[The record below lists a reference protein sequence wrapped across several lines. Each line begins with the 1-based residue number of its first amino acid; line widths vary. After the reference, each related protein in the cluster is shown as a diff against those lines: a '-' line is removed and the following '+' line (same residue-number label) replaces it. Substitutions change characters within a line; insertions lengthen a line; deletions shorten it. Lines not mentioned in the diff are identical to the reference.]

1 MLPESFS
8 FRRMFYRLRLST
20 QELLNYLRTRRLLGT
35 DKLLSDYRD
44 AQLPN
49 LGGVVLLR
57 RLLTKEERRK
67 LQISTELRPVKQAES
82 PQYTTRSEGHH
93 SSNSTI
99 LRPARNDWQDYKKG
113 QTVTFFLKIYSHT
126 VPVLIQNQWSL
137 NVKQKPEHQR
147 ATKQSSTANVLK
159 LQAAENKL
167 FHRDHVRFTDVCS
180 HIPITEFKALL
191 YVLTLTMQ

>member
-1 MLPESFS
+1 MLSFPTWEGW
-8 FRRMFYRLRLST
+8 FYWDVYWQKRKEENCRLV
-20 QELLNYLRTRRLLGT
+20 LNYAQWNKQNRHSIPHAVRITTPLIQPSWDQPGMT
-35 DKLLSDYRD
+35 DK
-44 AQLPN
+44 
-49 LGGVVLLR
+49 
-57 RLLTKEERRK
+57 
-67 LQISTELRPVKQAES
+67 
-82 PQYTTRSEGHH
+82 
-93 SSNSTI
+93 TI
-99 LRPARNDWQDYKKG
+99 KKG
-113 QTVTFFLKIYSHT
+113 RQLHFFLKIYSHT